1 MYISIDPDL
10 GAHVDSTRS
19 NECVNIKIGD
29 SIGNLEFSL
38 DGENLDEFRH
48 LVATILSELVE
59 EGLSMQHGRK
69 VAAQISLPD
78 PWLLALF
85 VLMWEGLVQ
94 GLTWDSIK
102 YLIQR
107 TLSFFQKRGVA
118 PRNIGDRETKLG
130 FRIRWS
136 GYLDIKELA
145 AFFMR
150 FELEFKRRTKEERE
164 KLIPDR
170 KKGKKKGK

>member
-59 EGLSMQHGRK
+59 EGLSMQHG
-69 VAAQISLPD
+69 
-78 PWLLALF
+78 
-85 VLMWEGLVQ
+85 
-94 GLTWDSIK
+94 
-102 YLIQR
+102 
-107 TLSFFQKRGVA
+107 
-118 PRNIGDRETKLG
+118 
-130 FRIRWS
+130 
-136 GYLDIKELA
+136 
-145 AFFMR
+145 
-150 FELEFKRRTKEERE
+150 
-164 KLIPDR
+164 
-170 KKGKKKGK
+170 